1 MVKRNIALGTTGPRR
16 TLRAATLA
24 LFAVC
29 GAATSV
35 GQAGDP
41 MGLTPGKAQPAGQ
54 AQPGVRNPLDQGASL
69 DGKVKV
75 DDNQIVDLHVNEE
88 NLTNVLQMLSIQSQK
103 NIIPSKNVSATVTAN
118 LYGVTF
124 YEALDA
130 ILNVNGFGYLER
142 GNFIYVYTL
151 DELKAIEE
159 AQRQRVSRVVNLNY
173 LSAAD
178 AAEFVKALLSE
189 GGQIKTNGKT
199 ENFPS
204 LGDTPVNNNTFASY
218 ETMVVYDFE
227 ENVEEIMDLVKQL
240 DVKPVQILVEATILQ
255 SQLNESNAFGVDFSL
270 IADLDFSN
278 FVNLGGPLRGVDG
291 LIAGSGSAAGGTGGG
306 TGGGGS
312 GGTPL
317 PADGR
322 GAAVGSTAGNTAGP
336 ATFKAGIVW
345 NDVAAFL
352 RLLDEVSDTTILSRP
367 NILMLNRQPA
377 RVLVGRKVGYLN
389 TTSTDTATTQ
399 TVEFL
404 DTGTQL
410 HIRPFADPDGTIRME
425 LKPQVSEAVIRT
437 VTDAG
442 GAAVTI
448 PDEITNELT
457 TNVSV
462 RDGQTIVLG
471 GLFRESTQASRR
483 QVPGLGELPLIGL
496 AFKGHEDET
505 NRSEI
510 IFMIQPT
517 IVADT
522 TLMEQ
527 ASRAKGFVEHS
538 VMGAREGLLPW
549 SRQKRTGQLL
559 VRAEELAAAG
569 KTEAALNRVRRA
581 LALHH
586 VQPDAIALRERLLS
600 DPTVWPD
607 RSMLSE
613 IMHGEMQAKMNAIPV
628 SFSTPS
634 FSPVDSSLQNM
645 ETQASVPETTGAE
658 ESPVVEP
665 TPEPAMEPIDPSL
678 TEPSSI
684 EPTLPPAEIEP
695 VLPPAQDTPAQPTG
709 DEPGATP
716 PVDPG
721 TPWYLQ
727 PSTPSPDEPAD
738 DDAPS
743 EEPPIGMGV
752 PGNPFGVTA
761 AFTMREFGTLLA
773 GFTGP
778 AASTYRIATGL

>member
-1 MVKRNIALGTTGPRR
+1 MVKRNTGSKGPRH

-24 LFAVC
+24 LFTVC
-29 GAATSV
+29 GAATSL
-35 GQAGDP
+35 GQVDP
-41 MGLTPGKAQPAGQ
+41 MGLTSGG
-54 AQPGVRNPLDQGASL
+54 AQPGVRNPLDQPNL

-75 DDNQIVDLHVNEE
+75 DDNQLVDLHVSEE
-88 NLTNVLQMLSIQSQK
+88 NLTNVLQMLSIQSQR

-124 YEALDA
+124 FEALDA

-151 DELKAIEE
+151 EELKAIEE
-159 AQRQRVSRVVNLNY
+159 AQRQRVSRVVQLNY
-173 LSAAD
+173 LGAAD

-189 GGQIKTNGKT
+189 GGQIKTNGKA

-204 LGDTPVNNNTFASY
+204 LGDTPVSSNQFASY

-227 ENVEEIMDLVKQL
+227 ENVEEIMDLVQQL

-255 SQLNESNAFGVDFSL
+255 SQITESNAFGVDFSL

-278 FVNLGGPLRGVDG
+278 FVRLGGPLRAADG
-291 LIAGSGSAAGGTGGG
+291 LIGGTAGGTGAAGGG
-306 TGGGGS
+306 TGGTGGNA
-312 GGTPL
+312 PL

-322 GAAVGSTAGNTAGP
+322 GAAAGSTAGNTQGP

-389 TTSTDTATTQ
+389 TTSTSTATTQ

-496 AFKGHEDET
+496 AFKGHEDEI

-510 IFMIQPT
+510 IFMVTPT

-527 ASRAKGFVEHS
+527 ASRAKGFVENS

-559 VRAEELAAAG
+559 VKAEELAAAG

-600 DPTVWPD
+600 EPTVWPE
-607 RSMLSE
+607 RSMLTE
-613 IMHGEMQAKMNAIPV
+613 IIHGEMQSRIDAIPV
-628 SFSTPS
+628 SFSRPGFT
-634 FSPVDSSLQNM
+634 PVDTSLSNI
-645 ETQASVPETTGAE
+645 ETQVIAPESMFFET
-658 ESPVVEP
+658 PVEP
-665 TPEPAMEPIDPSL
+665 APEPVMEPVEPSL
-678 TEPSSI
+678 TEPSSF
-684 EPTLPPAEIEP
+684 EP
-695 VLPPAQDTPAQPTG
+695 VPFTAPSSEPLPSSEPSTEPFSPASEPSSTG
-709 DEPGATP
+709 SA
-716 PVDPG
+716 
-721 TPWYLQ
+721 TPWYLEPTSPATE
-727 PSTPSPDEPAD
+727 PSEPAD
-738 DDAPS
+738 PT
-743 EEPPIGMGV
+743 EPPIAMGV
-752 PGNPFGVTA
+752 PGNPFGLTTT
-761 AFTMREFGTLLA
+761 FTMRDFWTVLA
-773 GFTGP
+773 AFPGP
-778 AASTYRIATGL
+778 AATTTRRASAGF